1 LAERKGFDAGPEPQA
16 WPYLLALPGAAPQPS
31 GLHLQLNW
39 IREGTLV
46 HGLSHSLKGWAFSVE
61 HWCMGFHIV
70 LRAGLLEGVKSGGCW
85 AQRKAVGVGIPLKA
99 PDTQQHS
106 FTPGALSP
114 TQERGE

>member
-1 LAERKGFDAGPEPQA
+1 
-16 WPYLLALPGAAPQPS
+16 
-31 GLHLQLNW
+31 
-39 IREGTLV
+39 
-46 HGLSHSLKGWAFSVE
+46 
-61 HWCMGFHIV
+61 MGFHIV
-70 LRAGLLEGVKSGGCW
+70 LRAGLLVWHQEGVKSGGCW

>member
-46 HGLSHSLKGWAFSVE
+46 HGLSHSLKGWAFSVAPRRSE
-61 HWCMGFHIV
+61 E
-70 LRAGLLEGVKSGGCW
+70 RRLLGSEESSRGGHTSEGSRHTAAQLHSWSSVSYSG
-85 AQRKAVGVGIPLKA
+85 
-99 PDTQQHS
+99 
-106 FTPGALSP
+106 
-114 TQERGE
+114 ERGMNTMTLGKI